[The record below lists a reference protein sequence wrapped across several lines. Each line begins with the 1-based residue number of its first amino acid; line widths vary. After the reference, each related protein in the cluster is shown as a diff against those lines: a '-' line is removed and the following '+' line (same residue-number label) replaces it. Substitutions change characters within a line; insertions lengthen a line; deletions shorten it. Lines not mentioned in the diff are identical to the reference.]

1 MFSRQGSKFKRDIST
16 ILVDL
21 GFQIKKK
28 PKRLWINKA
37 NVWRSALEQF
47 QGQKFNP
54 AYTIEVVYVDEN
66 EKSGREHP
74 VSKQEFLSHLMEHL
88 ENSSLFEGSLSKNL
102 SLNSQGNYLLLY
114 DGETLSASHI

>member
-16 ILVDL
+16 ILVEL

-28 PKRLWINKA
+28 PKRLWVSKA

-47 QGQKFNP
+47 QSQKFNP
-54 AYTIEVVYVDEN
+54 SHTIEVVYVDEN
-66 EKSGREHP
+66 EKFGREHP

-114 DGETLSASHI
+114 DGETLSTSHV

>member
-1 MFSRQGSKFKRDIST
+1 M
-16 ILVDL
+16 
-21 GFQIKKK
+21 
-28 PKRLWINKA
+28 
-37 NVWRSALEQF
+37 EQF

-66 EKSGREHP
+66 EKFRREHP

-114 DGETLSASHI
+114 DGETLSTSHI